1 MNSDA
6 IQDEGDMAL
15 KALLSTPPSTELA
28 PELRER
34 AKRLA
39 ARHFGAGGELPT
51 GLLPEGAIVGTYRV
65 ERILGMGGQAVVYL
79 GRHVR
84 LQSRLVA
91 IKVPHGTE
99 TYRMMR
105 EADVMARLDH
115 PGVVKIVDLNAE
127 TDPPYLVLDYCVG
140 GSLAERTEAE
150 GPLSEPEVLQITRD
164 LLEALRF
171 AHLREIVHRDL
182 KPENVLFDASGM
194 PRIADFGLGKIVAEQ
209 LSLSLS
215 HASRTGVAGTPLY
228 MAPEQ
233 ERPGAPVDGRADLFA
248 LGKLIYHMLT
258 GEPPRT
264 LRPVEHSRSDLTLP
278 WSDLVFALTETF
290 PDSRPADA
298 DAALAI
304 IDSWPG
310 CGLAADSSPLDTA
323 GAPSRL
329 ESAPVSSVA
338 APAAQVR
345 AAAPAQDEELAPLAD
360 GDWQGRFQRLF
371 DKISSDLGY
380 SVAFLL
386 AAGGSIALIAGN
398 EAGVVAVFFSAVI
411 AFFSGAEQ
419 GHTARTAIKLGAKDA
434 QTRGLAGLSLEER
447 ALERDRAR
455 TRVKSAGATFAA
467 FLAILTGMLSFFT
480 AMGGTIALVLREQEG
495 GVVALVV
502 SGFFFLA
509 TLILL
514 VVRRQLEKR
523 AAARSG
529 ERWGPID
536 HAPAA
541 TAASESKE
549 G

>member
-1 MNSDA
+1 MRSDA

-15 KALLSTPPSTELA
+15 KALLSTPPTHELDPA
-28 PELRER
+28 LRER

-150 GPLSEPEVLQITRD
+150 GPLSESEVLRITRD

-171 AHLREIVHRDL
+171 AHLREIIHRDL

-215 HASRTGVAGTPLY
+215 QASRTGVAGTPLY

-258 GEPPRT
+258 GEAPRT

-310 CGLAADSSPLDTA
+310 CSVSPNPSPADIVTRIDAKPVGSALD
-323 GAPSRL
+323 
-329 ESAPVSSVA
+329 SAPTQADASAEV
-338 APAAQVR
+338 Q
-345 AAAPAQDEELAPLAD
+345 APLAS
-360 GDWQGRFQRLF
+360 GDWQGRLQRLF
-371 DKISSDLGY
+371 DQVFSDLGY
-380 SVAFLL
+380 SLAFLL
-386 AAGGSIALIAGN
+386 GAGGVLALILGN
-398 EAGVVAVFFSAVI
+398 PAGVVAVFFSALV
-411 AFFSGAEQ
+411 AFFAGAEK
-419 GHTARTAIKLGAKDA
+419 GHTARAAIKA
-434 QTRGLAGLSLEER
+434 QTETLKAGLSSEQR
-447 ALERDRAR
+447 ALERSHAEA
-455 TRVKSAGATFAA
+455 RVKSAGATFAA
-467 FLAILTGMLSFFT
+467 LTGVISFFT
-480 AMGGTIALVLREQEG
+480 AMGGTIALVVGEEEG
-495 GVVALVV
+495 GIVALVV
-502 SGFFFLA
+502 SGFFCLA

-514 VVRRQLEKR
+514 GIRRHLQKR
-523 AAARSG
+523 AALRL
-529 ERWGPID
+529 EDRWGPID
-536 HAPAA
+536 HEERAPAA
-541 TAASESKE
+541 RLLNVPDAGGKGE
-549 G
+549 GERA